1 MLFDESGQTC
11 QTLHHCHHC
20 PLAVGRWL
28 PGQAPLTTHLHIMH
42 MYRKN
47 SMTAQIH
54 HTEVPHH
61 TCTHTYVHTL
71 ARTCCMHVC
80 KTTHV
85 SYPLTNRSQ
94 FLFQHVNL
102 RWWRSG
108 HLISQVNEQGFI
120 RSRCL
125 THSRVRGRRLGWST
139 KMCVHIC
146 MYAEGSHPS
155 KHTHPHLCRHTHP
168 HAHTTEGRSQENASS
183 LH

>member
-1 MLFDESGQTC
+1 MSNSASLSSLPTC
-11 QTLHHCHHC
+11 CG
-20 PLAVGRWL
+20 AVVARAGSL
-28 PGQAPLTTHLHIMH
+28 DDTPTHYAHVQKKQH
-42 MYRKN
+42 DSTNTPYRGAT
-47 SMTAQIH
+47 SH
-54 HTEVPHH
+54 V
-61 TCTHTYVHTL
+61 HTYMHTL